1 MMDDGWWMMDDEWWM
16 MNDEWW
22 MMNDEWW
29 IMNYAYDRV
38 YVNGSDFW
46 PKSQNLKENFLN
58 K

>member
-1 MMDDGWWMMDDEWWM
+1 MKILILNMYFNAWMF
-16 MNDEWW
+16 
-22 MMNDEWW
+22 
-29 IMNYAYDRV
+29 IQRYDRV